1 MVVAQ
6 RCLEEIVGRG
16 VHFYPH
22 LGAAHIDV
30 VCILNKRAGAQVIFV
45 QAFASAFYDGYI
57 SRRQDSLNTDAAF
70 RLKMVAYDELLR
82 LCDADG
88 AVCQYDFI
96 GTGIYHGR
104 IGHEGVFPRQH
115 FYGQHGEDG
124 LQIAFTSGN
133 DSFVVQQGKGKAAG
147 GSRLV
152 YQAEAA
158 EGNGA
163 QSLFLYNP
171 LDGSIQPHGF
181 YHVFGACLS
190 AGKRFSCQS
199 GACFAHLVVRYLS
212 VVFINAVQ

>member
-1 MVVAQ
+1 
-6 RCLEEIVGRG
+6 
-16 VHFYPH
+16 
-22 LGAAHIDV
+22 
-30 VCILNKRAGAQVIFV
+30 
-45 QAFASAFYDGYI
+45 
-57 SRRQDSLNTDAAF
+57 
-70 RLKMVAYDELLR
+70 MVAYDELLR
-82 LCDADG
+82 LCDTDG
-88 AVCQYDFI
+88 TMCQYDFI

-104 IGHEGVFPRQH
+104 IGHERVLPCQH

-152 YQAEAA
+152 YQTEAA

-171 LDGSIQPHGF
+171 LDGSIQPHGL

>member
-16 VHFYPH
+16 VHFYPY

-158 EGNGA
+158 ERVMA
-163 QSLFLYNP
+163 
-171 LDGSIQPHGF
+171 
-181 YHVFGACLS
+181 LS
-190 AGKRFSCQS
+190 RSSSTILLMARYSRMAFIMSS
-199 GACFAHLVVRYLS
+199 GLASRQASAFPASPAHASPTSSS
-212 VVFINAVQ
+212 VICP

>member
-1 MVVAQ
+1 MK
-6 RCLEEIVGRG
+6 E
-16 VHFYPH
+16 F
-22 LGAAHIDV
+22 
-30 VCILNKRAGAQVIFV
+30 
-45 QAFASAFYDGYI
+45 
-57 SRRQDSLNTDAAF
+57 
-70 RLKMVAYDELLR
+70 
-82 LCDADG
+82 
-88 AVCQYDFI
+88 
-96 GTGIYHGR
+96 
-104 IGHEGVFPRQH
+104 FPRQH

-181 YHVFGACLS
+181 YHVFGLASRQAS
-190 AGKRFSCQS
+190 AFPASP
-199 GACFAHLVVRYLS
+199 AHASPTSSS
-212 VVFINAVQ
+212 VICP